1 MQQAHADGTTE
12 RAPAARIPGRRW
24 RIAMLLGVGVVV
36 NYFDRVNLTVSS
48 AAFARDFGMT
58 AATFGLLAGA
68 YNWTYAA
75 CQLPIGVILDRL
87 GVKLVGRI
95 SILVWSAASFLASV
109 APNVT
114 SLFGARFLLG
124 VGEAPTFPANAKA
137 VGAWFPSHERSF
149 ATSLF
154 DSAAKFSS
162 ALGVPVLG
170 VVLLKIG
177 WRWTFALTGVMS
189 LLFAILFFLVYCE
202 PEEDP
207 GLSSEE
213 LAYIHAGHS
222 ANISITSSQVI
233 TLGALL
239 REPKIIGFSLG
250 FGSYN
255 YVFYLLLSWLPSY
268 LSRAMHIDLLHS
280 FLYTGLPWLAATI
293 ADLLI
298 GGILVDK
305 LIQNGHDQ
313 SRVRMTVLV
322 LGTACGLGIVGAAWS
337 RTPLQALAWI
347 TLSISGLSAASP
359 VGWSIP
365 SLIAPRPAVG
375 KVGGI
380 VNFSNQLSGILAP
393 AITGFM
399 LSYLHSFTGAFM
411 IAGAYLVIGIC
422 GYLFLLRDLHPVK
435 A

>member
-1 MQQAHADGTTE
+1 MPQVDPD
-12 RAPAARIPGRRW
+12 RRIARTSATIIPRRRW
-24 RIAMLLGVGVVV
+24 RIALLLGIGVVV

-48 AAFARDFGMT
+48 AAFARDFGMS
-58 AATFGLLAGA
+58 AAAFGVLAGA

-75 CQLPIGVILDRL
+75 CQLPIGVILDRF

-95 SILVWSAASFLASV
+95 SILVWSCASFLASI
-109 APNVT
+109 APNVS

-137 VGAWFPSHERSF
+137 IGAWFPGHERSF

-170 VVLLKIG
+170 VVLLHIG
-177 WRWTFALTGVMS
+177 WRWTFALTGIIS
-189 LLFAILFFLVYCE
+189 LLFAALFFLVYRE

-207 GLSSEE
+207 GLSADE
-213 LAYIHAGHS
+213 LAYIYAGQS
-222 ANISITSSQVI
+222 STVSITSSQVV

-280 FLYTGLPWLAATI
+280 FLYTGVPWLAATI

-305 LIQNGHDQ
+305 LIQGGHDQ

-337 RTPLQALAWI
+337 HTPLQALAWI

-399 LSYLHSFTGAFM
+399 LGYLHSFTGAFM
-411 IAGAYLVIGIC
+411 VAGAYLLIGIC
-422 GYLFLLRDLHPVK
+422 GYLFLLRDLHPVT

>member
-1 MQQAHADGTTE
+1 MPQVHAE
-12 RAPAARIPGRRW
+12 RQSARMPAANIPRRRW
-24 RIAMLLGVGVVV
+24 RIALLLGIGVVV

-48 AAFARDFGMT
+48 AAFARDFGMS
-58 AATFGLLAGA
+58 AATFGVLAGA

-75 CQLPIGVILDRL
+75 CQLPIGVILDRF

-95 SILVWSAASFLASV
+95 SILVWSAASFLASI

-154 DSAAKFSS
+154 DSAAKFSP

-170 VVLLKIG
+170 AVLLHIG
-177 WRWTFALTGVMS
+177 WRWTFALTGIVS
-189 LLFAILFFLVYCE
+189 LLFAAVFFLVYCE

-207 GLSSEE
+207 GLSADE

-222 ANISITSSQVI
+222 STPSITSRQIDS
-233 TLGALL
+233 LGDLL

-268 LSRAMHIDLLHS
+268 LSRAMHVDLLHS
-280 FLYTGLPWLAATI
+280 FLYTGVPWLAAAFT
-293 ADLLI
+293 DLLV

-305 LIQNGHDQ
+305 LIQNGYDQ

-337 RTPLQALAWI
+337 HTPLQALAWI
-347 TLSISGLSAASP
+347 TLSISGLSAAAP

-380 VNFSNQLSGILAP
+380 VNFSNQVSGILAP

-411 IAGAYLVIGIC
+411 VAGAYLLIGIC
-422 GYLFLLRDLHPVK
+422 AYLFLLRDLHPVQV
-435 A
+435 